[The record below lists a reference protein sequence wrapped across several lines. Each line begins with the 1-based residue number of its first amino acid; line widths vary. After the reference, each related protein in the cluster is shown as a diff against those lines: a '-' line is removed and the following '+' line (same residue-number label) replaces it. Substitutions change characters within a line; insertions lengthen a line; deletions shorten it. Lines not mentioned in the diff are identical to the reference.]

1 MTAKWVCQCGVM
13 HPSRHDWCSCG
24 KYRSHGIQLAG
35 GGGQRSPS
43 RKRQK
48 FSKVPDTVEPWLCT
62 VCSQEVTTNAC
73 KVCGLRKSYLAAAQ
87 QGRPEKVTPNHAIK
101 PAPRTAGRPHVPP
114 GAGSPEFYKKQL
126 KALQTMRKN
135 AIVLQDTALT
145 ASLEQRIAQTKRLS
159 LDARPLS
166 EQLSALVQV
175 KEKKRLAIVAIDK
188 EVYAAKLKLDELR
201 EKRKEMAMDYKGLVK
216 EMGMLKEEMLKTPP
230 AEVEAASVVH
240 LSDIDADSESHIS
253 GLWPKG
259 EPELMLTEGET
270 GYASASA
277 TEQVCRVPDQ
287 ADRSKYIQMLAGAF
301 EKVMPAIPVQTVDLT
316 DAQADGGE
324 IAHAA
329 QVRLQAQAAEA
340 IASTVFSIVEDMK
353 PVFCKPRDRFAPY

>member
-35 GGGQRSPS
+35 GGGKRSPS

-48 FSKVPDTVEPWLCT
+48 FSKASDTVEPWTCT
-62 VCSQEVTTNAC
+62 VCSQEVTTNAS
-73 KVCGLRKSYLAAAQ
+73 KVRGLRKSYLAAAK
-87 QGRPEKVTPNHAIK
+87 QGRPEKVTPNHAIR

-114 GAGSPEFYKKQL
+114 GSGSPDFYKKQL

-135 AIVLQDTALT
+135 AIVLQDTAL
-145 ASLEQRIAQTKRLS
+145 EQWIAQTKRLS

-166 EQLSALVQV
+166 GQLSALVQT
-175 KEKKRLAIVAIDK
+175 KEKKRLATVAIDK
-188 EVYAAKLKLDELR
+188 EVYAAKLKLDELG
-201 EKRKEMAMDYKGLVK
+201 EKRKEMAADYKCLVK
-216 EMGMLKEEMLKTPP
+216 EMGMLKEEMFKTPP

-253 GLWPKG
+253 GLWPQG
-259 EPELMLTEGET
+259 GTDLMLTEGET
-270 GYASASA
+270 GYARA

-287 ADRSKYIQMLAGAF
+287 ADRAKYIQMLAGAF

-340 IASTVFSIVEDMK
+340 IASTVFSS
-353 PVFCKPRDRFAPY
+353 

>member
-13 HPSRHDWCSCG
+13 HQLHHEWCSCG

-35 GGGQRSPS
+35 GGGGRRSPS
-43 RKRQK
+43 RKRRQ
-48 FSKVPDTVEPWLCT
+48 FSKASDTVVPWTCT
-62 VCSQEVTTNAC
+62 LCSQEVTTKAC
-73 KVCGLRKSYLAAAQ
+73 KVCGLRKSYLEAAQ
-87 QGRPEKVTPNHAIK
+87 QVKFETVTPNHAIK
-101 PAPRTAGRPHVPP
+101 PAPRIAGRPQVPAGT
-114 GAGSPEFYKKQL
+114 GAPEFYKKQL

-135 AIVLQDTALT
+135 AIVLEDTALT
-145 ASLEQRIAQTKRLS
+145 AFLEQRIAQTKRLS

-166 EQLSALVQV
+166 QQLSTLVQT

-188 EVYAAKLKLDELR
+188 DVCAAKLKLDELR
-201 EKRKEMAMDYKGLVK
+201 EKRKEMAADYKGLVK

-230 AEVEAASVVH
+230 AEVEAASVVN
-240 LSDIDADSESHIS
+240 LSDIDADSESNIS

-259 EPELMLTEGET
+259 ETDLMLTEGGT
-270 GYASASA
+270 GFTSA
-277 TEQVCRVPDQ
+277 TEQVSRVPDQ
-287 ADRSKYIQMLAGAF
+287 ADRAKYIQMLAVAF
-301 EKVMPAIPVQTVDLT
+301 EKVMPTVPVQTVDLT

-324 IAHAA
+324 FAHAA
-329 QVRLQAQAAEA
+329 QARLQAQAAEA